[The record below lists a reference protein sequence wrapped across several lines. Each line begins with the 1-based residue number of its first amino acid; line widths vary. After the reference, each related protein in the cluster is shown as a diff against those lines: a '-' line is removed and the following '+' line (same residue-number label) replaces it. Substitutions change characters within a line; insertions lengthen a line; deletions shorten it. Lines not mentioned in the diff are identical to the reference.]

1 MTRFSVIVP
10 VYNIEEYIS
19 QCITSILEL
28 RYSLLTGPLGGEN
41 KVVGPVVL

>member
-1 MTRFSVIVP
+1 MKSLLLSGIVK
-10 VYNIEEYIS
+10 S
-19 QCITSILEL
+19 DL